1 MIAYLKGKVIDS
13 GKDKVILDVNGVGYL
28 VHTFELNPSGKTAEY
43 YIYTHVR
50 DDTLDLYGFSD
61 KSMLE
66 LFEMLLGV
74 SGVGPK
80 VAMAVLSS
88 AEPDKVYAAVSK
100 ADVSFFKAIPGIGK
114 KGSQKI
120 IIELKGKVGS
130 VTDIDLGDEGEDL
143 VEGLI
148 SMGFDRKQIKKA
160 IVKLDPKLTD
170 EQKLREAIKLLGK
183 K

>member
-1 MIAYLKGKVIDS
+1 MIAYLKGKVIDTA
-13 GKDKVILDVNGVGYL
+13 KDKVTLDVNGVGYL
-28 VHTFELNPSGKTAEY
+28 VHTTETVSSGESAQY

-50 DDTLDLYGFSD
+50 EDTLDLYGFSD
-61 KSMLE
+61 KPKLE
-66 LFEMLLGV
+66 LFKLLIGV

-88 AEPDKVYAAVSK
+88 AEPEKIYSAVSK

-143 VEGLI
+143 VEGLT
-148 SMGFDRKQIKKA
+148 SMGFDRKQIRKA

>member
-1 MIAYLKGKVIDS
+1 MIAYLKGKVIGT
-13 GKDKVILDVNGVGYL
+13 GKDNVVLDVNGVGYL
-28 VHTFELNPSGKTAEY
+28 VHTSEVIPTGKFAEY

-50 DDTLDLYGFSD
+50 EDALDLYGFSD
-61 KSMLE
+61 RSKLD
-66 LFEMLLGV
+66 LFKLLLGV

-80 VAMAVLSS
+80 VAMAILNS

-143 VEGLI
+143 VEGLT
-148 SMGFDRKQIKKA
+148 SMGFDRKQIRKV
-160 IVKLDPKLTD
+160 IVKLDPKLPD